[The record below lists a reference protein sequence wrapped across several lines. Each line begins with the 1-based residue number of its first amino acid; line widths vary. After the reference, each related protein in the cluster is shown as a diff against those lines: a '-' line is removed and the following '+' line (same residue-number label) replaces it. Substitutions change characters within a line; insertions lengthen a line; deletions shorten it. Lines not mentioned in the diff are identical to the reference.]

1 MKLKHLIT
9 VALIAGALVKGNCAH
24 AQGMAVNATG
34 AAANSSA
41 MLDVSSTTQGVL
53 VPRMTTAQR
62 TAISTPA
69 TGLLVYQ
76 TDGTAGFYF
85 YNGTAWTSLSSS
97 GGSGTVTSV
106 SSADLS
112 PVFTSS
118 VANATTTPSLSYS
131 LSTATAHTFL
141 GNSTGSSATPTYS
154 KVGVNDL
161 SATGTAS
168 ATNFLRG
175 DGTWAA
181 PSGGGSNV
189 AYTYTSQ
196 SSSTTAVAG
205 TAYIAATDGITFTL
219 PSSPATGATIRIVVP
234 HTFTSVGINFGSKG
248 GFGAVSFSV
257 FAASATKIVGTDLEY
272 AQTFVY
278 DGSTWL
284 QTPQF

>member
-1 MKLKHLIT
+1 MKHLLTATAMTIT
-9 VALIAGALVKGNCAH
+9 MLYSSMKGN

-34 AAANSSA
+34 ATANSSA
-41 MLDVSSTTQGVL
+41 MLDVASTTQGML
-53 VPRMTTAQR
+53 VPRMTSAQR

-85 YNGTAWTSLSSS
+85 YNSSAWTSL
-97 GGSGTVTSV
+97 
-106 SSADLS
+106 
-112 PVFTSS
+112 
-118 VANATTTPSLSYS
+118 
-131 LSTATAHTFL
+131 
-141 GNSTGSSATPTYS
+141 
-154 KVGVNDL
+154 
-161 SATGTAS
+161 
-168 ATNFLRG
+168 
-175 DGTWAA
+175 
-181 PSGGGSNV
+181 SGGGSNV

-248 GFGAVSFSV
+248 GFGAVSFNTYS
-257 FAASATKIVGTDLEY
+257 AGATKIVGTDLEY

-284 QTPQF
+284 QIAQF

>member
-1 MKLKHLIT
+1 MKMKHLIT
-9 VALIAGALVKGNCAH
+9 VSIIAAVVFKGNYAH

-34 AAANSSA
+34 ATANSSA
-41 MLDVSSTTQGVL
+41 MLDVASTTQGML
-53 VPRMTTAQR
+53 VPRMTSAQR

-85 YNGTAWTSLSSS
+85 YNSSAWTSL
-97 GGSGTVTSV
+97 
-106 SSADLS
+106 
-112 PVFTSS
+112 
-118 VANATTTPSLSYS
+118 
-131 LSTATAHTFL
+131 
-141 GNSTGSSATPTYS
+141 
-154 KVGVNDL
+154 
-161 SATGTAS
+161 
-168 ATNFLRG
+168 
-175 DGTWAA
+175 
-181 PSGGGSNV
+181 SGGGSNV

-248 GFGAVSFSV
+248 GFGAVSFNTFS
-257 FAASATKIVGTDLEY
+257 AGATKIVGTDLEY